1 MRFSLRLIGDKMS
14 NDRREFRYQEAG
26 DEWHMSVYDYG
37 KPTEQTDGRLGQ
49 QPAWLRLILDIA
61 KVGGHFDPIRDGP
74 PDRLL
79 WAKIDDDNNLLEI
92 TFP

>member
-1 MRFSLRLIGDKMS
+1 MH
-14 NDRREFRYQEAG
+14 NREFRYQEAG
-26 DEWHMSVYDYG
+26 DEWRMSIYDDNN
-37 KPTEQTDGRLGQ
+37 PTEHSEGRLGQ
-49 QPAWLRLILDIA
+49 HPAWLRLILDIA
-61 KVGGHFDPIRDGP
+61 KVGGHMPPMRDGP

>member
-1 MRFSLRLIGDKMS
+1 MRFSLRLIGDRM
-14 NDRREFRYQEAG
+14 NNREFRYQEAG
-26 DEWHMSVYDYG
+26 DEWRMSIYDDNN
-37 KPTEQTDGRLGQ
+37 PTEHSEGRLGQ
-49 QPAWLRLILDIA
+49 HPAWLRLILDIA
-61 KVGGHFDPIRDGP
+61 KVGGHMPPMRDGP